1 MRSTFTK
8 ILVNYTS
15 EESFLTTVNNKIIF
29 FLFFFFAED
38 FLPLLLRL
46 TAKTLTNLR
55 PTILIFPFLSLQK
68 YLWFIFLGGGGG
80 GLKTLL
86 FSPTS
91 LLTFVKL
98 ISLLC
103 LIYSGN
109 DF

>member
-29 FLFFFFAED
+29 FPFFFFAKD

-46 TAKTLTNLR
+46 TAKILANLR

-68 YLWFIFLGGGGG
+68 YLWLIFLGGGG

>member
-80 GLKTLL
+80 VEKQ
-86 FSPTS
+86 
-91 LLTFVKL
+91 
-98 ISLLC
+98 
-103 LIYSGN
+103 
-109 DF
+109 